1 MAKAPAKV
9 RLARL
14 LAIIPWI
21 VERNGATIGTIAAR
35 FDLPEAEVLE
45 DLSLVQCCEIPPYGP
60 ANTLGIVVIGDE
72 VLVEPG
78 AMLSRPLRLGP
89 QEGFGLLTA
98 GRAAMAAAGDVT
110 GSLSSALEK
119 LETALGERSPVQVEL
134 ARPEMLG
141 VIEKAVEAR
150 QRLDVDYYTAYRDE
164 LTSRRI
170 DPYRVENYDGDWFV
184 QAWCHRV
191 DALRT
196 FRVDRIEAAEP
207 LDEFFEAAPE
217 DLPPP
222 RLGPGDDGEPVVIRL
237 PPSAGWVVESYP
249 TKSVEALR
257 GGRGWAVTLDVAG
270 DVFLERLMLRAGAS
284 AKIIKPASRSDV
296 AKAAAARVLAL
307 YESH

>member
-1 MAKAPAKV
+1 MAKPPAKV

-21 VERNGATIGTIAAR
+21 VEHNGATIGAIADR

-60 ANTLGIVVIGDE
+60 ASTLGIIVIGDE

-98 GRAAMAAAGDVT
+98 GRAALAAAGDAT
-110 GSLSSALEK
+110 GSLSSALAK
-119 LETALGERSPVQVEL
+119 LEAALGERSPVQVEL
-134 ARPEMLG
+134 ARPEMLT
-141 VIEKAVEAR
+141 VIEHAAETR
-150 QRLDVDYYTAYRDE
+150 ERLDIDYYTAYRDE

-184 QAWCHRV
+184 QAWCHRA

-196 FRVDRIEAAEP
+196 FRVDRIEAAAP
-207 LDEFFEAAPE
+207 LAEFFDAVPE

-237 PPSAGWVVESYP
+237 PPSAGWVVEAYP
-249 TKSVEALR
+249 TRSVEILR
-257 GGRGWAVTLDVAG
+257 GGRGLTATLDVAG
-270 DVFLERLMLRAGAS
+270 DVFLERLMLRAG
-284 AKIIKPASRSDV
+284 PAAEVIEPGSRSDV
-296 AKAAAARVLAL
+296 AKVAAARVLAL